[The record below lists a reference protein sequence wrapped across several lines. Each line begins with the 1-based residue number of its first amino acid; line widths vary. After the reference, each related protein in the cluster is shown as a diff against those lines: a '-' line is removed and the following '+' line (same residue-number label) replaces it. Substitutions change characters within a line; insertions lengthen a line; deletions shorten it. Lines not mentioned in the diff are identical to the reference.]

1 MTDPRPTRR
10 QKQKART
17 RERIFEAAREQFER
31 FGFEGTTM
39 RDVAAEAGVATGT
52 IFTHFPDKGALLI
65 ATLLEDLAETDRGI
79 METLP
84 SSPIRAQ
91 IIHMATAGFGYWCR
105 RPELSA
111 TLLREMYFIGGPEA
125 KRRRRETAQ
134 FVGFCSELLEDAVG
148 RGELRSDVDCAA
160 VAESLYSFYVGRLTR
175 AAGDDAF
182 HLQPMLT
189 DLESFVDQLLAGIAP
204 RSD

>member
-1 MTDPRPTRR
+1 
-10 QKQKART
+10 
-17 RERIFEAAREQFER
+17 
-31 FGFEGTTM
+31 M
-39 RDVAAEAGVATGT
+39 RGVASEAGVATGT
-52 IFTHFPDKGALLI
+52 IFTHFPDKSALLI

-84 SSPIRAQ
+84 SSPVRAQ
-91 IIHMATAGFGYWCR
+91 VIHMATAGFGYWCR

-125 KRRRRETAQ
+125 ERRRRETTR
-134 FVGFCSELLEDAVG
+134 FVGFCRELLEEAVG
-148 RGELRSDVDCAA
+148 RGELRPDVDCTA
-160 VAESLYSFYVGRLTR
+160 VAESLYSFYVGRLIR

-182 HLQPMLT
+182 HLQPMLN
-189 DLESFVDQLLAGIAP
+189 DMESFIDQLLAGIAP